1 MLILTVIYL
10 GDKLPRYVLRNL
22 AYLQSTFL
30 EDEIY
35 FISDS
40 EKSVLKASK
49 TGVKTWLAPDSDKQW
64 QVVRESLNHPMG
76 FRDGFWFKTLARIFV
91 LNSFMQLHPDRPI
104 LQVEA
109 DVFLFPNF
117 PISKFRDLDAEI
129 AFPMESNHMGI
140 ASLLFLHSHKA
151 SEKLSDFT
159 RKAIQDDGQIT
170 DMSLLGKVAHSKIL
184 KFLPLPTLPFRMQ
197 DALNEPDASHLVCDN
212 TLGFAGVFDGI
223 SVGQYLL
230 GIDPRNSRGVRIL
243 HRSQPSHA
251 INPDKLVIGLDDKEN
266 LVFKN
271 IAENSLIYN
280 LHNHAKDLRL
290 YGASSRG
297 RLLKKRVATSRDGE
311 QQEFIFSIFVLAACR
326 AIARRVKHGLR
337 RITS

>member
-1 MLILTVIYL
+1 
-10 GDKLPRYVLRNL
+10 
-22 AYLQSTFL
+22 
-30 EDEIY
+30 
-35 FISDS
+35 
-40 EKSVLKASK
+40 
-49 TGVKTWLAPDSDKQW
+49 
-64 QVVRESLNHPMG
+64 
-76 FRDGFWFKTLARIFV
+76 
-91 LNSFMQLHPDRPI
+91 
-104 LQVEA
+104 
-109 DVFLFPNF
+109 
-117 PISKFRDLDAEI
+117 
-129 AFPMESNHMGI
+129 
-140 ASLLFLHSHKA
+140 
-151 SEKLSDFT
+151 
-159 RKAIQDDGQIT
+159 
-170 DMSLLGKVAHSKIL
+170 
-184 KFLPLPTLPFRMQ
+184 MQ

-243 HRSQPSHA
+243 HRTQPSHA

-326 AIARRVKHGLR
+326 AIARRVKDGLR

>member
-10 GDKLPRYVLRNL
+10 GNKLPKYVLRNL

-40 EKSVLKASK
+40 EKSLSKASK
-49 TGVKTWLAPDSDKQW
+49 TGVKTWRAPDPDKQW
-64 QVVRESLNHPMG
+64 QLERESLSHPMG

-109 DVFLFPNF
+109 DVFLFPYF
-117 PISKFRDLDAEI
+117 PISKFRDLEVDI
-129 AFPMESNHMGI
+129 AFPMESNQMGI
-140 ASLLFLHSHKA
+140 ASLLFLHSHKV
-151 SEKLSDFT
+151 SEILSNLII
-159 RKAIQDDGQIT
+159 KVIQDDGHLT

-184 KFLPLPTLPFRMQ
+184 EFSPLPPLPISMQ
-197 DALNEPDASHLVCDN
+197 EALNEPDALQLVCNN
-212 TLGFAGVFDGI
+212 TLGVEGVFDGI

-230 GIDPRNSRGVRIL
+230 GIDSRNSRGVRIL

-266 LVFKN
+266 L
-271 IAENSLIYN
+271 ILEGETENLLIYN

-290 YGASSRG
+290 YKASSRKKLLKSRVASSRG
-297 RLLKKRVATSRDGE
+297 GE
-311 QQEFIFSIFVLAACR
+311 RHELEFKILALALYG
-326 AIARRVKHGLR
+326 AIARRVKHRFG
-337 RITS
+337 